1 MCHRTILLICIIL
14 FLLTNGYTKIGL
26 PRTSKGGCGPVPVG
40 DPLSPFGYGEEG
52 RAFGTDLD
60 RFTKTSVTCR
70 VSATKR
76 SCEQMF

>member
-1 MCHRTILLICIIL
+1 MVVV
-14 FLLTNGYTKIGL
+14 L
-26 PRTSKGGCGPVPVG
+26 PGG